1 MGITGRRALWG
12 PSGGPRMKN
21 EEAGVV
27 PDDCFRSFNFF
38 QYFQNISHLGLIGKI
53 IKIHTLLSEGV

>member
-27 PDDCFRSFNFF
+27 PDDDCFRSFNFF
-38 QYFQNISHLGLIGKI
+38 QYFQNISHLGLIGKLI
-53 IKIHTLLSEGV
+53 TSYDL